1 MATLEVIIKRTTLH
15 MHYII
20 ILYRGT
26 IGNIIIIIII
36 IIIACYIRHCSSLE
50 Q

>member
-26 IGNIIIIIII
+26 IDNII
-36 IIIACYIRHCSSLE
+36 IIIACYIRHCSLE

>member
-26 IGNIIIIIII
+26 ISNIIII
-36 IIIACYIRHCSSLE
+36 IIIACYVRHCSSLE